1 MSHEIGQFEH
11 NGEMLPTI
19 CYLEGGQLPWHGMGN
34 VIAPGAPVEE
44 WRIMAGL
51 AFDVELRANCRADGT
66 PIDSSYHIVRMDNG
80 AIMGPYVAGQ
90 YVPFQTSAALDLA
103 ESICREHGFRFDTA
117 GALFEGARG
126 WFQIVAERHAE
137 LPGGD
142 IVADTLVITFD
153 HRGFVS
159 AKIISTPV
167 RVVCNN
173 TLSMAVATATDTAAF
188 THRIPFDADSVVAA
202 IGAGAKNF
210 AAFAKLAHAMAG
222 RVITDAE
229 RLEYFQNVI
238 GGKEKEDDSGRVIRS
253 VGVRRAMAFS
263 TGRDFVAEGKSAPD
277 VVRVVEEA
285 IDRAARGSASDAVI
299 VADDI
304 VSNDNAVINPGHDM
318 ASAQSTLWGAF
329 NTVTWLI
336 DHNPAKNRGAQFA
349 LASNKLGEGTGGK
362 VKARAVCEAQALIAA

>member
-1 MSHEIGQFEH
+1 MSHELGTFEY
-11 NGEMLPTI
+11 NGETLPTI

-44 WRIMAGL
+44 WRTMSGL
-51 AFDVELRANCRADGT
+51 AYDVELRANCRADGT
-66 PIDSSYHIVRMDNG
+66 PIDSSFHIARTDND

-103 ESICREHGFRFDTA
+103 ASICREHGFKFDTA

-142 IVADTLVITFD
+142 IVTDTLVITFD
-153 HRGFVS
+153 HSGTVS

-173 TLSMAVATATDTAAF
+173 TLSMAVASASDTASF
-188 THRIPFDADSVVAA
+188 THRIPFDADHVVAA

-210 AAFAKLAHAMAG
+210 AEFAKLAHDMAE

-238 GGKEKEDDSGRVIRS
+238 GGKEKTDDSGRVIRS

-263 TGRDFVAEGKSAPD
+263 TGRDFIAEGKAAPD
-277 VVRVVEEA
+277 VARVVDEA
-285 IDRAARGSASDAVI
+285 IDKASRGSASDAEI

-304 VSNDNAVINPGHDM
+304 ANDDAVINPGHDM

-329 NTVTWLI
+329 NTVTWLA
-336 DHNPAKNRGAQFA
+336 DHKPAKSRGDDYA
-349 LASNKLGEGTGGK
+349 LASNKLGEGNGAK
-362 VKARAVCEAQALIAA
+362 LKARATLAAREVLAA

>member
-1 MSHEIGQFEH
+1 MSHEIGTFEY
-11 NGEMLPTI
+11 NGETLPTI
-19 CYLEGGQLPWHGMGN
+19 CYLEGGPLPWHGLGN
-34 VIAPGAPVEE
+34 VIMAGAPVEE
-44 WRIMAGL
+44 WRTMSGL
-51 AFDVELRANCRADGT
+51 AYDVELRANCRADGT
-66 PIDSSYHIVRMDNG
+66 PIDSSFHIARKDNG
-80 AIMGPYVAGQ
+80 AIMGPFVAGQ

-142 IVADTLVITFD
+142 IVTDTLVITFD
-153 HRGFVS
+153 HSGTVS

-188 THRIPFDADSVVAA
+188 THRIPFDADHVVAA
-202 IGAGAKNF
+202 IGAGAENF

-222 RVITDAE
+222 RVISDAE
-229 RLEYFQNVI
+229 RLQYFQDVI
-238 GGKEKEDDSGRVIRS
+238 GGKEKADDSGRVIRS
-253 VGVRRAMAFS
+253 VGVRRAMAFA
-263 TGRDFVAEGKSAPD
+263 TGRDFVAEGKAAPD
-277 VVRVVEEA
+277 VVRIVDEA
-285 IDRAARGSASDAVI
+285 IDKASRGSASDAAI

-304 VSNDNAVINPGHDM
+304 ANDDAVINPGHDM

-329 NTVTWLI
+329 NTVTWLA
-336 DHNPAKNRGAQFA
+336 DHKPAKSRGADFA
-349 LASNKLGEGTGGK
+349 LASNKLGEGNGAYLK
-362 VKARAVCEAQALIAA
+362 KRAAAHARVLLAA

>member
-44 WRIMAGL
+44 WRIMSGL

-188 THRIPFDADSVVAA
+188 THRIPFDAESVVAA

-263 TGRDFVAEGKSAPD
+263 TGRDFVAEGKTAPD

>member
-1 MSHEIGQFEH
+1 MSHELGTFEY
-11 NGEMLPTI
+11 NGETLPTI

-34 VIAPGAPVEE
+34 VVAPGAPVED
-44 WRIMAGL
+44 WRTMSGL
-51 AFDVELRANCRADGT
+51 AYDVELRANCRADGSA
-66 PIDSSYHIVRMDNG
+66 IDSSYHIARTDND

-103 ESICREHGFRFDTA
+103 ESICLEHGFKFDTA

-142 IVADTLVITFD
+142 IVTDTLVISFD
-153 HRGFVS
+153 HSGRVA

-173 TLSMAVATATDTAAF
+173 TLSYAVATASDSASF
-188 THRIPFDADSVVAA
+188 THRIPFDADNVVAA
-202 IGAGAKNF
+202 IGAGAENF
-210 AAFAKLAHAMAG
+210 AAFAKLAHDMA
-222 RVITDAE
+222 VKILTDAE
-229 RLEYFQNVI
+229 RLEYFQDVI
-238 GGKEKEDDSGRVIRS
+238 GGKEKTDDSGRVIRS

-263 TGRDFVAEGKSAPD
+263 TGRDFIAEGKTAPD

-285 IDRAARGSASDAVI
+285 IAKASRGSASDAVI

-304 VSNDNAVINPGHDM
+304 ATGAAINPGHDM

-329 NTVTWLI
+329 NTVTWLA
-336 DHNPAKNRGAQFA
+336 DHAPAKSRGADFA
-349 LASNKLGEGTGGK
+349 LASNKLGEGTASK
-362 VKARAVCEAQALIAA
+362 LKTRAATVARELLAA

>member
-1 MSHEIGQFEH
+1 MS
-11 NGEMLPTI
+11 
-19 CYLEGGQLPWHGMGN
+19 
-34 VIAPGAPVEE
+34 
-44 WRIMAGL
+44 GL
-51 AFDVELRANCRADGT
+51 AYDVELRANCRADGS
-66 PIDSSYHIVRMDNG
+66 PIDSSYHIARTDNG
-80 AIMGPYVAGQ
+80 AIMGPFVAGQ

-103 ESICREHGFRFDTA
+103 ESICREHGFKFDTA

-142 IVADTLVITFD
+142 IVIDTLVITFD

-202 IGAGAKNF
+202 IGAGAENF

-222 RVITDAE
+222 RVISDAE
-229 RLEYFQNVI
+229 RLQYFQDVI
-238 GGKEKEDDSGRVIRS
+238 GGKEKADDSGRVIRS

-263 TGRDFVAEGKSAPD
+263 TGRDFIAEGKAATD
-277 VVRVVEEA
+277 VARVLDEA
-285 IDRAARGSASDAVI
+285 IDNAARGSASDAVI

-304 VSNDNAVINPGHDM
+304 ASDTVAINPGHDM
-318 ASAQSTLWGAF
+318 VSAQSTLWGAF
-329 NTVTWLI
+329 NTVTWLA
-336 DHNPAKNRGAQFA
+336 DHRPAKDRGADFA
-349 LASNKLGEGTGGK
+349 LASNKLGEGNASKLKT
-362 VKARAVCEAQALIAA
+362 RAVCEAQALIAA

>member
-1 MSHEIGQFEH
+1 MSHELGTFEY
-11 NGEMLPTI
+11 NGETLPTI

-34 VIAPGAPVEE
+34 VVAPGAPVED
-44 WRIMAGL
+44 WRTMSGL
-51 AFDVELRANCRADGT
+51 AYDVELRANCRADGT
-66 PIDSSYHIVRMDNG
+66 PIDSSFHIARTDNG

-103 ESICREHGFRFDTA
+103 ESICREHGFLFDTA

-142 IVADTLVITFD
+142 IVTDTLVISFD
-153 HRGFVS
+153 HSGRVA

-173 TLSMAVATATDTAAF
+173 TLSHAVATASDSASF
-188 THRIPFDADSVVAA
+188 THRIPFDADNVVAA
-202 IGAGAKNF
+202 IGAGAENF
-210 AAFAKLAHAMAG
+210 AAFAKLAHDMA
-222 RVITDAE
+222 VKILTDAE
-229 RLEYFQNVI
+229 RLEYFQDVI
-238 GGKEKEDDSGRVIRS
+238 GGKEKTDDSGRVIRS

-263 TGRDFVAEGKSAPD
+263 TGRDFIAEGKAAPD
-277 VVRVVEEA
+277 VARVVDEA
-285 IDRAARGSASDAVI
+285 LDKAARGSASDAVI

-304 VSNDNAVINPGHDM
+304 ATGAAINPGHDM

-329 NTVTWLI
+329 NTVTWLA
-336 DHNPAKNRGAQFA
+336 DHAPVKSRGADFA
-349 LASNKLGEGTGGK
+349 LASNKLGEGTASK
-362 VKARAVCEAQALIAA
+362 LKTRAATVARELLAA

>member
-44 WRIMAGL
+44 WRIMSGL

-188 THRIPFDADSVVAA
+188 THRIPFDAESVVAA

>member
-1 MSHEIGQFEH
+1 
-11 NGEMLPTI
+11 
-19 CYLEGGQLPWHGMGN
+19 
-34 VIAPGAPVEE
+34 
-44 WRIMAGL
+44 
-51 AFDVELRANCRADGT
+51 
-66 PIDSSYHIVRMDNG
+66 
-80 AIMGPYVAGQ
+80 
-90 YVPFQTSAALDLA
+90 
-103 ESICREHGFRFDTA
+103 
-117 GALFEGARG
+117 
-126 WFQIVAERHAE
+126 

-188 THRIPFDADSVVAA
+188 THRIPFDAESVVAA

>member
-44 WRIMAGL
+44 WRTMSGL
-51 AFDVELRANCRADGT
+51 AYDVELRANCRADGS
-66 PIDSSYHIVRMDNG
+66 PIDSSFHIARTDNG
-80 AIMGPYVAGQ
+80 AIMGPFVAGQ

-103 ESICREHGFRFDTA
+103 ASICREHGFEFDTA

-142 IVADTLVITFD
+142 VITHTLVITFD
-153 HRGFVS
+153 HSGRVA
-159 AKIISTPV
+159 AKIIATPV

-173 TLSMAVATATDTAAF
+173 TLSMAVATATDTASF
-188 THRIPFDADSVVAA
+188 THRIPFDADHVVAA
-202 IGAGAKNF
+202 VGAGAKNF

-222 RVITDAE
+222 RVLTDAE
-229 RLEYFQNVI
+229 RLQYFQEVI

-263 TGRDFVAEGKSAPD
+263 TGRDFISEGKAAPD
-277 VVRVVEEA
+277 VARVVDEA
-285 IDRAARGSASDAVI
+285 IDRASRGSASDAVI
-299 VADDI
+299 VVDDI
-304 VSNDNAVINPGHDM
+304 ANDDAVINPGHDL

-329 NTVTWLI
+329 NTVTWLA
-336 DHNPAKNRGAQFA
+336 DHRPAKSRGADFA
-349 LASNKLGEGTGGK
+349 LASNKLGEGSASKLKT
-362 VKARAVCEAQALIAA
+362 RAVCEAQALIAA